1 MTQRETTAIPRQLH
15 ERGEDAKCSNM
26 GLDSTMESGA
36 RLGHRPRRPGVRRR
50 RPTNWCSLAFS
61 QWRNTGCRAGAG
73 KTTTQ
78 EERLESEL
86 ELGAQGAVAGHVR
99 TRTQHQSKQQRGAA
113 QGQGAERGGS
123 RWHARS
129 GELSREPTL
138 GEEEQPCV
146 AEKPETKPREPPMEL
161 GRGEPGRARA
171 SRGELRPGARSR
183 RWRSKGAARELRDA
197 QRAGERTEMSHGW
210 STTGRRPRLGAWRA
224 AKQTAEGASPDE
236 QRELGRVAQGR
247 CARLRRMKTTG
258 SLLLDRM
265 RLGNWKSRRA
275 EISDEGEKVRLG
287 DGRSGWICTQR
298 GRIDKGEGT
307 AAGEKNRTKGA
318 AGDKPEEEDDARDG
332 EEEYP
337 GRLKIRTVGYFRD
350 SNLAM
355 NQGSNQ
361 MRLIMISCG

>member
-15 ERGEDAKCSNM
+15 ERGEDVERSNM

-36 RLGHRPRRPGVRRR
+36 RLGHRPRRAGVRRR

-61 QWRNTGCRAGAG
+61 QWRNRGCRAGAG
-73 KTTTQ
+73 KTTAR

-86 ELGAQGAVAGHVR
+86 ELGTQGAAAGHGR
-99 TRTQHQSKQQRGAA
+99 MRTQHQSKQQRGAA

-123 RWHARS
+123 RWRARS

-146 AEKPETKPREPPMEL
+146 AEKPETKPREPSTEL

-183 RWRSKGAARELRDA
+183 RWRSKGVARELRDA
-197 QRAGERTEMSHGW
+197 QGAGERTEMRHGW
-210 STTGRRPRLGAWRA
+210 STAGRRPRLGAWRA
-224 AKQTAEGASPDE
+224 AKQTAEGASPGE
-236 QRELGRVAQGR
+236 QRELGRVAHGR

-298 GRIDKGEGT
+298 GRTDKG
-307 AAGEKNRTKGA
+307 
-318 AGDKPEEEDDARDG
+318 
-332 EEEYP
+332 
-337 GRLKIRTVGYFRD
+337 
-350 SNLAM
+350 
-355 NQGSNQ
+355 
-361 MRLIMISCG
+361 